1 MLRIASNKDYEDLL
15 SYEYHYSLKQNKMI
29 FTYND
34 TILQFRIGKDYFYRK
49 IGERSRYSIDIIAFT
64 HFSWWIYQYIA
75 HYKLLFKLISSEP
88 LDGFVK
94 IGEYYWSEKDYMNIT
109 MNYEDITQFEEVAD
123 I

>member
-15 SYEYHYSLKQNKMI
+15 NYEYHYSLKQNRMI
-29 FTYND
+29 FTCND
-34 TILQFRIGKDYFYRK
+34 IKLQFRIGKDYFYRK
-49 IGERSRYSIDIIAFT
+49 ADRCSKYSIDIIAFT
-64 HFSWWIYQYIA
+64 HFSWWTYQYII
-75 HYKLLFKLISSEP
+75 YNKLLFKFISTEP

>member
-34 TILQFRIGKDYFYRK
+34 TILQFRVRGNYFYSKDDRHSK
-49 IGERSRYSIDIIAFT
+49 YSIDIITFT
-64 HFSWWIYQYIA
+64 HFSWWTYQYVV
-75 HYKLLFKLISSEP
+75 HYELLFKLISSKP

-94 IGEYYWSEKDYMNIT
+94 IGKYYWSEKDYINIT